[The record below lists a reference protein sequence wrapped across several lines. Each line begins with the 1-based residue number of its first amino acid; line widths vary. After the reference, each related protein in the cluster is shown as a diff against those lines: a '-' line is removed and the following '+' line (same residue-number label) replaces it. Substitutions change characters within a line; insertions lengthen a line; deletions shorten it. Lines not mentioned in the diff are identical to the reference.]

1 MLFYIFWKKRKSL
14 LRFVSSVWRMDEK
27 GEAQPA
33 IGCES
38 IKKRFLFLHKLL
50 RHCSFTVS
58 LASLK
63 AAARS
68 VEAPPRWLISTALT
82 ETDRCA
88 KTVIFLAKNNSSSLS
103 FFFYFFSVPFFFF
116 YGRVCQVLH
125 PFCVFAGKIT
135 VSIRV
140 SAPRLKSKK
149 IKSSEMQEEEKKKE
163 RMNSHNWIF
172 IFPITQ
178 NTTYYIFR

>member
-1 MLFYIFWKKRKSL
+1 MLLVFYIFWKKRKSL

-33 IGCES
+33 SGCES

-68 VEAPPRWLISTALT
+68 VEAAPRWLISTALT

-88 KTVIFLAKNNSSSLS
+88 KTVIFLAKKIIQAHFLFFTFIS
-103 FFFYFFSVPFFFF
+103 FLFLFFH
-116 YGRVCQVLH
+116 GRVCQVLH

-140 SAPRLKSKK
+140 SAPRLKS
-149 IKSSEMQEEEKKKE
+149 EK
-163 RMNSHNWIF
+163 
-172 IFPITQ
+172 
-178 NTTYYIFR
+178 

>member
-1 MLFYIFWKKRKSL
+1 MLLFYIFWKERKSL

-88 KTVIFLAKNNSSSLS
+88 KTVIFLAK
-103 FFFYFFSVPFFFF
+103 
-116 YGRVCQVLH
+116 
-125 PFCVFAGKIT
+125 K
-135 VSIRV
+135 
-140 SAPRLKSKK
+140 
-149 IKSSEMQEEEKKKE
+149 
-163 RMNSHNWIF
+163 
-172 IFPITQ
+172 
-178 NTTYYIFR
+178 